1 MAMTVDR
8 FTEIME
14 DKGLTIRFKR
24 DNDNCSVLTINPL
37 HLDEICGY
45 ADNNGFD
52 FFYDTQAIR
61 NHDMEV
67 DIFPAS
73 KQN

>member
-14 DKGLTIRFKR
+14 DKGLTIRVKR

-45 ADNNGFD
+45 ANNNGFG
-52 FFYDTQAIR
+52 FFYDTQAIQ
-61 NHDMEV
+61 NHDMEL
-67 DIFPAS
+67 DIYTQT
-73 KQN
+73 KED